1 MAGGGGNTI
10 KQGGTYSK
18 SIVLQYVFF
27 FFVFF
32 NLLMGLFNHYQ
43 GHPGG
48 SVCTLSIVLVALN
61 TECGSRFLLLVSF
74 PDRNV
79 SQ

>member
-10 KQGGTYSK
+10 KHGGTYSE
-18 SIVLQYVFF
+18 SIVLQY
-27 FFVFF
+27 VFF

-48 SVCTLSIVLVALN
+48 SVCTLSIVLVTLN
-61 TECGSRFLLLVSF
+61 TEFGSRFLVC
-74 PDRNV
+74 
-79 SQ
+79 

>member
-27 FFVFF
+27 CVFF

>member
-1 MAGGGGNTI
+1 MTRGGGNTI

-27 FFVFF
+27 FF

>member
-1 MAGGGGNTI
+1 MAGGGSNTI
-10 KQGGTYSK
+10 KHGGTYSK
-18 SIVLQYVFF
+18 SIVLQYVF
-27 FFVFF
+27 FF

-79 SQ
+79 SQSQK